1 MKLVKC
7 VVREEKVEE
16 TTEALKA
23 LELSGLT
30 ISRVSG
36 RGQHEERTEFYL
48 GIRYQV
54 RVLPKVMIDVVAPDA
69 LVDDVVRVVTET
81 ARTGSVSA
89 VGDKWIGSSGRAT
102 CSALG
107 VDENVA
113 GITAVVDSSLGWGG
127 PSSFIPRRLVH
138 VKPSGHEVAAL

>member
-23 LELSGLT
+23 LNLSGLT

-36 RGQHEERTEFYL
+36 LGQHEERTELYR

-54 RVLPKVMIDVVAPDA
+54 RLLPEVMIDVVAPDD
-69 LVDDVVRVVTET
+69 LVDDVVRIVSET
-81 ARTGSVSA
+81 ARTGA
-89 VGDKWIGSSGRAT
+89 VGDGRIFVMTVEEAYSIRT
-102 CSALG
+102 REGG
-107 VDENVA
+107 VA
-113 GITAVVDSSLGWGG
+113 
-127 PSSFIPRRLVH
+127 
-138 VKPSGHEVAAL
+138 